1 MSSFT
6 SLFFPS
12 SQTQELGLIM
22 CSTFV
27 NGRNRATIMQEMR
40 ERIARQDQDQEV
52 AQVIEVS
59 YLSTEYT
66 ALYYTMT

>member
-1 MSSFT
+1 
-6 SLFFPS
+6 
-12 SQTQELGLIM
+12 
-22 CSTFV
+22 
-27 NGRNRATIMQEMR
+27 MQEMR

-66 ALYYTMT
+66 ALYYTMAYLTPFDTDPG